1 MEYAVGTIDSV
12 EFTKQRPSARLKI
25 GLRPSASFKVDSNKN
40 SNSSKAELSRGK
52 ELNSSEVKLEP
63 QILERPDVLYGVEE

>member
-25 GLRPSASFKVDSNKN
+25 GLRPSASFKVDSKN
-40 SNSSKAELSRGK
+40 SNSSKAEFSRGK

-63 QILERPDVLYGVEE
+63 QILERPDVLYGAEE